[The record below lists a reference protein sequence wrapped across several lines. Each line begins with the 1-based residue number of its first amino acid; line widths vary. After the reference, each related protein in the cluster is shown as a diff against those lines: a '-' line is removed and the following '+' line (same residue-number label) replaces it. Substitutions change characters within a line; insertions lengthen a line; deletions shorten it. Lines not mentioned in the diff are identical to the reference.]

1 MDVKGERNS
10 EEIVPM
16 MMNNS
21 SDDQEDEM
29 MMEEDLRRGPWT
41 IEEDFALMNYISQ
54 NGEGRWNSLARSAGL
69 KRTGKS
75 CRLRWLNYLRP
86 DVRRGNITLEEQLL
100 ILELHS
106 RWGNR
111 WSKIAQHLPGRT
123 DNEIKNYWRTRVQKH
138 AKQLKCDVNSKQF
151 KDTMR
156 YLWMPRLVERIQA
169 AGGNTGACSAAAPGE
184 SSLAIATGDSSFT
197 TANPTC
203 YNTNN
208 ISNSGFSSQVMVP
221 QTNGMMYNSYEG
233 MIQSSMNNSS
243 SFTPAN
249 SGTTGSSDS
258 FGRSQVSPVSDMTDC
273 YNYPPVNPNP
283 NQDYYFQDQ
292 LGFTDTLVSPM
303 GYYNSNA
310 GFQCMEPNTSNP
322 WMDGGDLS
330 DNLWSVED
338 MCLLSQQFNNNNI

>member
-1 MDVKGERNS
+1 MDHHHHHVNEDRGGLCKSSSSSSSSSSIQIMS
-10 EEIVPM
+10 EEDDM
-16 MMNNS
+16 MM
-21 SDDQEDEM
+21 M
-29 MMEEDLRRGPWT
+29 MDDLRRGPWT
-41 IEEDFALMNYISQ
+41 VDEDLTLMNYIA
-54 NGEGRWNSLARSAGL
+54 NHGEGRWNSLARSAGL

-169 AGGNTGACSAAAPGE
+169 AAATTT
-184 SSLAIATGDSSFT
+184 SSSTAATGKPSSSANSST
-197 TANPTC
+197 TTV
-203 YNTNN
+203 
-208 ISNSGFSSQVMVP
+208 GGSQVVLPVP
-221 QTNGMMYNSYEG
+221 SMGYTNINSCD
-233 MIQSSMNNSS
+233 NSIS
-243 SFTPAN
+243 TAA
-249 SGTTGSSDS
+249 SSDS
-258 FGRSQVSPVSDMTDC
+258 FGTPVSDMTEN
-273 YNYPPVNPNP
+273 YNSFPVNYNNTTTSYPPS
-283 NQDYYFQDQ
+283 DYFQSGYSDS
-292 LGFTDTLVSPM
+292 LISPS
-303 GYYNSNA
+303 GYYNNINVLDH
-310 GFQCMEPNTSNP
+310 FQGMDHQNNNNNNNNNQ

-330 DNLWSVED
+330 DNLWNVED
-338 MCLLSQQFNNNNI
+338 IWLLQQQFTNNI